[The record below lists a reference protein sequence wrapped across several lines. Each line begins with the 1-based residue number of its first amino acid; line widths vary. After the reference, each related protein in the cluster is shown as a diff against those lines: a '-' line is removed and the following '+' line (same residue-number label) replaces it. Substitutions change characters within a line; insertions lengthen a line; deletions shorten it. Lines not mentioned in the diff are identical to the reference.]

1 MAKYTL
7 LAVLAVLAAVPAA
20 PAQRHYV
27 DPGLGLPA
35 STNYTLA
42 VETLRSGLDW
52 RRREEAAELL
62 GGSGDP
68 RYLDI
73 LSAAAANDPSGRVR
87 RAAADA
93 IDSIREAAGGRPTLR
108 PPALPSP
115 WVPPPIPADP
125 YAEMVESW
133 YAQYMHRSADPAA
146 VANYAALLRRGVPPE
161 EVQANMLGSAEY
173 FLVHGR
179 SAEGFVRGL
188 YNDVL
193 QREPRGGEVRTW
205 VQRLAVDRGNREV
218 LAREFLEAAQH
229 ELNSRPV
236 LYRNLP

>member
-7 LAVLAVLAAVPAA
+7 LAVLAVLAAAAAA
-20 PAQRHYV
+20 PAQRRFI

-35 STNYTLA
+35 STSYTLA

-62 GGSGDP
+62 GGSGAP

-73 LSAAAANDPSGRVR
+73 LSSAAANDPSARVR

-108 PPALPSP
+108 PPPAPSP
-115 WVPPPIPADP
+115 WVPPSIPTDP
-125 YAEMVESW
+125 FAEMVEGW
-133 YAQYMHRSADPAA
+133 YPQFMHRSADPAA
-146 VANYAALLRRGVPPE
+146 VATYAALLRRGVPPE
-161 EVQANMLGSAEY
+161 DVQANLLGSAEY
-173 FLVHGR
+173 FLVRGR

-205 VQRLAVDRGNREV
+205 VQRLAENRGNREV

-229 ELNSRPV
+229 
-236 LYRNLP
+236 